1 MVTKLGFEK
10 HSPSRNVFVVV
21 NTVLMAIISLLMII
35 PLLKVLS
42 DSFDGLGIYG
52 MNLIPRKFTTAAYE
66 IIMSSKELYRPFLIS
81 IYVTSIGTVL
91 ALSFTTLAG
100 YALTEKKLPGRTL
113 FIYLILI
120 TMVFNGG
127 LIPTYM
133 QIRRLGLINKLW
145 AVILPLSIQSYYLIL
160 IKNFFAEIP
169 ASFRESAEIDGAN
182 QFTVFWKIML
192 PLSKPAL
199 AAIGLFY
206 LVLYWNDFFHFV
218 IYINRTEL
226 LNFQVKLRE
235 MVLTDEF
242 VPSPDVYVFPKS
254 LQNAAVIITIIPVM
268 IVYPLLQRHF
278 VTGLRLGG
286 VKG

>member
-1 MVTKLGFEK
+1 VVTKLGFEK
-10 HSPSRNVFVVV
+10 HNPSRNTFVIA
-21 NTVLMAIISLLMII
+21 NTVLMGVISLLMII

-66 IIMSSKELYRPFLIS
+66 IIMSSRELYRPFLIS

-133 QIRRLGLINKLW
+133 QIRRLGLLNKLW

-254 LQNAAVIITIIPVM
+254 LQNAAVVITIIPVM
-268 IVYPLLQRHF
+268 IVYPILQRHF